1 MKAQAFS
8 LDVIVSILIL
18 GLLIIS
24 IFYLTNQIVQ
34 DSYEQRR
41 RENNI
46 NCALLALRIL
56 LEDKEIGIVDQ
67 RNLINS
73 TKLQNF
79 LNNCNN
85 ESFIGRFGITRNF
98 YFRISDEFHSP
109 LYECGYSIPQKG
121 EGLVHF
127 TRIGLL
133 RNGSR
138 EKIVKVSLVIWA

>member
-34 DSYEQRR
+34 NSYEQRR
-41 RENNI
+41 KEENVNQ
-46 NCALLALRIL
+46 ALLALRIL
-56 LEDKEIGIVDQ
+56 LEDEEIGIVDQ

-73 TKLQNF
+73 TKLQDF
-79 LNNCNN
+79 LNNCDN
-85 ESFIGRFGITRNF
+85 ESFMSRFGITRNF
-98 YFRISDEFHSP
+98 YFRISDEFYSP
-109 LYECGYSIPQKG
+109 LYECGYSVPQKG

-133 RNGSR
+133 RNGSE
-138 EKIVKVSLVIWA
+138 EKIVRVSLVIWV